1 MKFSFNIL
9 GCKQK
14 KIVQSANKRFFVDI
28 NLKSNLKRNIFLL
41 GETNF
46 NPSIFSTLKKTLK
59 MQKMYKKRN
68 EFIYFLPTFM
78 LLFGH
83 AKLHKKRRLS
93 RKHKFLHAIY
103 FFQCCVTNI
112 SRSFFLL
119 LSIYFSQ
126 KNMQ

>member
-28 NLKSNLKRNIFLL
+28 NLKSNLKRNVLL
-41 GETNF
+41 FGETTF

-68 EFIYFLPTFM
+68 EFI
-78 LLFGH
+78 
-83 AKLHKKRRLS
+83 
-93 RKHKFLHAIY
+93 
-103 FFQCCVTNI
+103 
-112 SRSFFLL
+112 SFFTDFYAT
-119 LSIYFSQ
+119 IWARKVTQ
-126 KNMQ
+126 EEKIK